1 MEGEAMPNVQLF
13 DKTIALLQKTL
24 DLRMQNQQVIA
35 SNIAN
40 ADTPGYAPARLEFE
54 AKLQQA
60 IHNTSQQASTTNAAH
75 FPIGGGPVD
84 SVQPTLVRVPD
95 KTNVGDRNGV
105 NVDEEMVA
113 LSENQILYETTIQM
127 LNKKFGLLKYIAQD
141 GR

>member
-1 MEGEAMPNVQLF
+1 MPHVQLF

-24 DLRMQNQQVIA
+24 DLRLKNQEVIA

-40 ADTPGYAPARLEFE
+40 ADTPGYAPVRLEFE

-60 IHNTSQQASTTNAAH
+60 LHNTDQRPTTTNAAH
-75 FPIGGGPVD
+75 FPIGGGSID
-84 SVQPTLVRVPD
+84 SMQPEIVRVPD
-95 KTNVGDRNGV
+95 RSNIGDRNGV
-105 NVDEEMVA
+105 SVDEEMVA

-127 LNKKFGLLKYIAQD
+127 LNKKFGLLKYVAQE

>member
-1 MEGEAMPNVQLF
+1 MPNVQIF

-24 DLRMQNQQVIA
+24 DLRLQNQEVIA
-35 SNIAN
+35 ANIAN
-40 ADTPGYAPARLEFE
+40 ADTPGYAPIRLEFE

-60 IHNTSQQASTTNAAH
+60 IHNTSQRPSTTHAAH
-75 FPIGGGPVD
+75 FPIGGGSVD

-95 KTNVGDRNGV
+95 KSNIGDRNGV
-105 NVDEEMVA
+105 NVDEEMIA

-127 LNKKFGLLKYIAQD
+127 LNKKFGLLKYVAQE